1 MSRQSPLIA
10 IEHEITG
17 QLQRIA
23 IDIAGDQD
31 RGRVLWQ
38 AAEWGQSHPLMPV
51 YEPIAVPLLMARDA
65 LMSEWLARSRS
76 EPAVAP
82 APWAAVTPT
91 ADNAEDNGLAPVPAV
106 DEPVALLPP
115 DAGLT

>member
-23 IDIAGDQD
+23 TDIAGDQD
-31 RGRVLWQ
+31 QGRVLWQ

-51 YEPIAVPLLMARDA
+51 YEPIAAPLLMARDA

-76 EPAVAP
+76 QPAVAP
-82 APWAAVTPT
+82 APWATPPPT
-91 ADNAEDNGLAPVPAV
+91 ADAADEAGLADV
-106 DEPVALLPP
+106 P
-115 DAGLT
+115 DADAANALMLPDSALT